1 VQKVSVYQFSDKNDS
16 LLEQFSDISPEYLQL
31 IYQIGIDN
39 KKYFK
44 STADA
49 LGLLSMT
56 LIKMI
61 AFSEVEKKNFSLSAK
76 QLNSLGADLE
86 FIWSEVFTKMEVSNL
101 LKQILFYSSAKKDN
115 EDIVISLPK
124 DKLTRLSDNYK
135 EEIRVSLNEFFRSNM
150 SISYDS
156 NLDKTLSPHFIDQE
170 QKNKESDEAKNSLS
184 NDLGFKKIS
193 KEIEI
198 NLKNI
203 NKK

>member
-1 VQKVSVYQFSDKNDS
+1 
-16 LLEQFSDISPEYLQL
+16 
-31 IYQIGIDN
+31 
-39 KKYFK
+39 
-44 STADA
+44 
-49 LGLLSMT
+49 
-56 LIKMI
+56 
-61 AFSEVEKKNFSLSAK
+61 
-76 QLNSLGADLE
+76 
-86 FIWSEVFTKMEVSNL
+86 
-101 LKQILFYSSAKKDN
+101 
-115 EDIVISLPK
+115 LPK